1 MSKPSFNLDRE
12 FIRWFFE
19 EKYPEM
25 GSNRCQVYSYGNPQN
40 PQNRDYWMRQAFMA
54 GARSVA
60 QNSTNVLADWACAVE
75 GLEPEMLEP
84 CEVYD
89 RARESLFVYYTK
101 TLDKAHA

>member
-40 PQNRDYWMRQAFMA
+40 SGNRDYWMKQAYKQ
-54 GARSVA
+54 GAQAMFVEID
-60 QNSTNVLADWACAVE
+60 NLLLDWACAVE
-75 GLEPEMLEP
+75 GLDPELLEP

-89 RARESLFVYYTK
+89 RARQNLHTYIHEQLRLFP
-101 TLDKAHA
+101 